1 MAVENSLPVALWA
14 IPVSEFGGVARHAT
28 DVARAGLP
36 GYELKVLVA
45 DGALANTL
53 DELGNSAIRGEFG
66 TSAGFIKSFNILNQQ
81 IEQLRPAVVHS
92 HLAYADIVACAVVV
106 SRRLRRIVQRE
117 TFVPALFTTEHGIAG
132 NDAVYHSSPLKAR
145 GRELIHRA
153 RLMLTNHAIAV
164 SQSTAGQ
171 MKRKWGARNVEVIFN
186 GVDAPQTAMNIS
198 RVTSKNP
205 HILSLARLAPEK
217 GLEVLIE
224 AFAELRNELGGAT
237 LEIAGEGSE
246 LARLEALVARLGI
259 SDAVRFPGFV
269 DASEAMSRADVLVQ
283 LSVWE
288 NLSYTLLDA
297 KALGLKIVATDVGGN
312 AEILDES
319 ELVPSLAEIGHK
331 NLRQAV
337 VERIKQQL
345 NEPGH
350 KSFEWLSS
358 MEMAIKIAESYRK
371 EKQK

>member
-14 IPVSEFGGVARHAT
+14 IPVPEFGGVARHAT

-66 TSAGFIKSFNILNQQ
+66 TSAGFIKSFKILNQQ

-106 SRRLRRIVQRE
+106 SRRLRRMVQRG

-164 SQSTAGQ
+164 SQSTADQ
-171 MKRKWGARNVEVIFN
+171 MKRKWGACNVEVIFN
-186 GVDAPQTAMNIS
+186 GVDAPQTARNMS
-198 RVTSKNP
+198 RDTSKDP

-217 GLEVLIE
+217 GLEILVE
-224 AFAELRNELGGAT
+224 AFAELRKELGEAT

-246 LARLEALVARLGI
+246 LARLEALAARLGI
-259 SDAVRFPGFV
+259 SDAVHFPGFV

-288 NLSYTLLDA
+288 NLSYALLDA
-297 KALGLKIVATDVGGN
+297 KTAGLKIVATDVGGN

-319 ELVPSLAEIGHK
+319 ELVPSLAVIGHE

-345 NEPGH
+345 DEPGH
-350 KSFEWLSS
+350 KSFEWPSS
-358 MEMAIKIAESYRK
+358 TEMAIKIAESYRK
-371 EKQK
+371 ENQK

>member
-14 IPVSEFGGVARHAT
+14 IPVPEFGGVARHAT

-164 SQSTAGQ
+164 SQSTADQ

-224 AFAELRNELGGAT
+224 AFAELRKELGGAT

-246 LARLEALVARLGI
+246 LARLEALAARLGT

-288 NLSYTLLDA
+288 NLSYALLDA
-297 KALGLKIVATDVGGN
+297 KATGLKIVATDVGGN

-319 ELVPSLAEIGHK
+319 ELVPSLAEIGHE

-345 NEPGH
+345 DESGH
-350 KSFEWLSS
+350 KSFEWPSS
-358 MEMAIKIAESYRK
+358 TEMASKIAESYRK
-371 EKQK
+371 ENQK